1 MKKLIY
7 IFIFLFSF
15 SLSAQDLYWYDVI
28 LDVKNQNA
36 KAFENA
42 VDKFYSSIDF
52 PEEVTMTFSNIALK
66 GQGFKET
73 HILSFVS
80 SSASSLADF
89 RSSLSGDEGEKY
101 LDGLRPYIN
110 SARTSAGN
118 ASNIYNEEEFNPI
131 GQAWAFKVKNKD
143 IPTFTNAFK
152 TVMETIKFP
161 GFVGLARVTHGLS
174 NGENLII
181 YGTYSNLNDAFTF
194 ETPKSEAE
202 AKAFGK
208 FFDVT
213 GDISEFTQTWT
224 RVKIKD
230 YQ

>member
-1 MKKLIY
+1 MITIDGGTGKVLHNGVDIA
-7 IFIFLFSF
+7 SRVMVDQWRRNAT
-15 SLSAQDLYWYDVI
+15 LS
-28 LDVKNQNA
+28 
-36 KAFENA
+36 
-42 VDKFYSSIDF
+42 
-52 PEEVTMTFSNIALK
+52 
-66 GQGFKET
+66 
-73 HILSFVS
+73 
-80 SSASSLADF
+80 
-89 RSSLSGDEGEKY
+89 
-101 LDGLRPYIN
+101 
-110 SARTSAGN
+110 
-118 ASNIYNEEEFNPI
+118 
-131 GQAWAFKVKNKD
+131 
-143 IPTFTNAFK
+143 
-152 TVMETIKFP
+152 
-161 GFVGLARVTHGLS
+161 LS

>member
-1 MKKLIY
+1 
-7 IFIFLFSF
+7 
-15 SLSAQDLYWYDVI
+15 
-28 LDVKNQNA
+28 
-36 KAFENA
+36 
-42 VDKFYSSIDF
+42 
-52 PEEVTMTFSNIALK
+52 MTFSNIALK

-80 SSASSLADF
+80 PSASSLADF
-89 RSSLSGDEGEKY
+89 RSSLTGDEWDKY

-152 TVMETIKFP
+152 TAMETIEFP